1 MWVGESEWEQT
12 RQVSD
17 LVGLRGGGKMVR
29 MGALAQ
35 CVRIAVSASGTTAV
49 SGGAPLVARAAASGV
64 TICPPSGGGWHRAQA
79 VFGQQ
84 ARSFAAS
91 GGVQKDEEDR
101 GGAGALRR
109 GFSSMPLSDSVVAGK
124 EEKDE
129 GDFQVDGVQRVYIST
144 PYGIDNSETSEQVDY
159 LMKSMGGLP
168 PGKDQLDVLAESGL
182 GGAASHAARY
192 PTANIRYNEHHHE
205 RFAIGEPSKK
215 AFTYFVLTGGRF
227 LYASAVR
234 LLVLKFILSMT
245 ASKDVL
251 ALASL
256 EVDLS
261 NIAVGQTV
269 TVKWRGKPVFI
280 RHRPEAEVAESN
292 SVSIAELRDP
302 QTDADRRVKP
312 EWLVV
317 LGVCTHLGCVPIS
330 GAGDYN
336 GWFCPCHG
344 SHYDASG
351 RIRKGPAP
359 YNLEVPE
366 YKFLED
372 DKVLIG

>member
-1 MWVGESEWEQT
+1 
-12 RQVSD
+12 
-17 LVGLRGGGKMVR
+17 
-29 MGALAQ
+29 
-35 CVRIAVSASGTTAV
+35 
-49 SGGAPLVARAAASGV
+49 
-64 TICPPSGGGWHRAQA
+64 
-79 VFGQQ
+79 
-84 ARSFAAS
+84 
-91 GGVQKDEEDR
+91 
-101 GGAGALRR
+101 
-109 GFSSMPLSDSVVAGK
+109 
-124 EEKDE
+124 
-129 GDFQVDGVQRVYIST
+129 
-144 PYGIDNSETSEQVDY
+144 
-159 LMKSMGGLP
+159 
-168 PGKDQLDVLAESGL
+168 
-182 GGAASHAARY
+182 
-192 PTANIRYNEHHHE
+192 
-205 RFAIGEPSKK
+205 
-215 AFTYFVLTGGRF
+215 
-227 LYASAVR
+227 
-234 LLVLKFILSMT
+234 MT

-280 RHRPEAEVAESN
+280 RHRPEAEVEESN